1 MSLSYNNSILA
12 QTISVSGVNTNVSGV
27 LQVNGVSVSVS
38 GHTHNSLTSLVAGS
52 VSSPS
57 IASSGDLST
66 GIYFPASG
74 SISISSSGYDRFK
87 IDSNG
92 NSAFGGQNINS
103 LRYVDISNGNNSS
116 SAGSILRL
124 ITSNTSGTGNT
135 SVDLVKYKNGQF
147 GINNNETSPAAFT
160 SFNVGTSERLRIT
173 SSGNIGIGTT
183 VPTSKLHVV
192 GDMSATSGN
201 FTQSLQV
208 NNIDVSLIRSY
219 TAVSGF
225 PASGLANNYYLA
237 SDSSKIYQW
246 TGSQYV
252 EIGPAFDTISANNI
266 TLGTLPDA
274 RISSNIATY
283 AQMGLRDNQPAGAI
297 DIFPRGEGSA
307 GAIATFSG
315 SFYLHCFTPAQSLT
329 VSQISVG
336 SGNTAAA
343 GATLVQFG
351 LYSYNETTAT
361 LLARI
366 NSDTSIFSSINTLYT
381 RSFST
386 TGGYPSSFT
395 LQAGTR
401 YGIGV
406 LIIATT
412 MPTLSGKAVSAV
424 MLGLNPRLCVQVGS
438 QSSLPTSVAITA
450 IAGAVFFGR
459 LS

>member
-27 LQVNGVSVSVS
+27 LQVN
-38 GHTHNSLTSLVAGS
+38 
-52 VSSPS
+52 
-57 IASSGDLST
+57 
-66 GIYFPASG
+66 
-74 SISISSSGYDRFK
+74 
-87 IDSNG
+87 
-92 NSAFGGQNINS
+92 
-103 LRYVDISNGNNSS
+103 
-116 SAGSILRL
+116 
-124 ITSNTSGTGNT
+124 
-135 SVDLVKYKNGQF
+135 
-147 GINNNETSPAAFT
+147 
-160 SFNVGTSERLRIT
+160 
-173 SSGNIGIGTT
+173 
-183 VPTSKLHVV
+183 
-192 GDMSATSGN
+192 
-201 FTQSLQV
+201 
-208 NNIDVSLIRSY
+208 NIDVSLIRSY
-219 TAVSGF
+219 TTTSSFPVSGV
-225 PASGLANNYYLA
+225 SNTYYLA
-237 SDSSKIYQW
+237 SDTSRLYQW

-252 EIGPAFDTISANNI
+252 EIGPALDTISASNI

-274 RISSNIATY
+274 RLSSNIPTY
-283 AQMGLRDNQPAGAI
+283 PQLGARDNQPTGAI
-297 DIFPRGEGSA
+297 DLFPRGEGGA
-307 GAIATFSG
+307 GGLATFSG

-401 YGIGV
+401 YGVGV

-412 MPTLSGKAVSAV
+412 MPTLSGKGVNAVC
-424 MLGLNPRLCVQVGS
+424 LGLNPRLCVQVGS